1 MNAIRT
7 RFAPSPT
14 GKLHI
19 GSLRSALFS
28 YLFAKRNN
36 GTFILRIEDTD
47 QKRTVEGAVED
58 IVRTLHAYG
67 LIPDEGNYNPDI
79 LSEERGAFGPYT
91 QSKRLPLYREAA
103 QTLLK
108 QGSAYPCFCTPERLQ
123 QLRASQE
130 NQHLPPGYDGACRT
144 IAPDVANNRIAS
156 GEPHVIR
163 FCMPESG
170 ETVAIDA
177 VRGKVTFV
185 HATLED
191 SVLMKTDGF
200 PTYHLA
206 NVVDDHAMQIS
217 HVIRAEEWLP
227 SLPLHIQLYKA
238 FHWQAPI
245 FAHIPLILGTGRK
258 KLSKRDGATA
268 ASDYLQEYLP
278 NAVINFIAFLGW
290 NPKTEKEF
298 YGSLPELAQ
307 DFDLE
312 KVNTSGAIFD
322 TEKLR
327 HLNRLHMRM
336 LSPGQLAK
344 EAGLTLTDDEALRYI
359 PLAIDRATTL
369 PEVKAGIAFLT
380 NQEVSYDAP
389 LLIPKKG
396 DAHAT
401 RTHLIQLLDF
411 WKALSDE
418 WTTARALKEVTLKW
432 IVEQKLT
439 NLEVLWPARVS
450 LTGQQNSPDV
460 FDVAVAL
467 GKVRACARLEQG
479 SAQLK

>member
-1 MNAIRT
+1 MNAVRT

-28 YLFAKRNN
+28 YLFAKHHQ
-36 GTFILRIEDTD
+36 GTFILRVEDTD

-58 IVRTLHAYG
+58 IVHTLNAYG
-67 LIPDEGNYNPDI
+67 LVPDEGAYNPDE
-79 LSEERGAFGPYT
+79 LTKERGAFGPYT
-91 QSKRLPLYREAA
+91 QSQRLPLYREAV
-103 QTLLK
+103 QTLVQ
-108 QGSAYPCFCTPERLQ
+108 QGSAYPCFCTPERLK
-123 QLRASQE
+123 QLRMSQE

-144 IAPDVANNRIAS
+144 IPTDVAKTRIAG
-156 GEPHVIR
+156 GELHVIR
-163 FCMPESG
+163 FRMPQTG
-170 ETVAIDA
+170 ETIAEDA
-177 VRGKVTFV
+177 VRGKVKFA

-191 SVLMKTDGF
+191 SVLFKTDGF

-238 FHWQAPI
+238 FGWQPPV
-245 FAHIPLILGTGRK
+245 FAHIPLILGPGRK
-258 KLSKRDGATA
+258 KLSKRDGAIA
-268 ASDYLQEYLP
+268 AADYLHDFLP
-278 NAVINFIAFLGW
+278 IAVINFIAFLGW

-298 YGSLPELAQ
+298 YGSLPELIQ

-327 HLNRLHMRM
+327 HLNRLHMRT
-336 LSPGQLAK
+336 LSPEQLAQR
-344 EAGLTLTDDEALRYI
+344 AGITISIDEAKRYI

-369 PEVKAGIAFLT
+369 PEVATGIAFLINDRLT
-380 NQEVSYDAP
+380 YDVS
-389 LLIPKKG
+389 LVIPKKS
-396 DAHAT
+396 DA
-401 RTHLIQLLDF
+401 RTTKSNLEILLNF
-411 WKALSDE
+411 WKSLNDE
-418 WTTARALKEVTLKW
+418 WSTAAALKEVTLHW
-432 IVEQKLT
+432 IVEQKLS

-467 GKVRACARLEQG
+467 GKERSGKRLEQG
-479 SAQLK
+479 IAQFE